1 MKQLKCENCGA
12 KIEIKD
18 ENAEYGTCPYCKAKY
33 QLHETKD
40 INIKMDDNTKEILS
54 NSFGNF
60 NKQSKFATAFI
71 MTIAAVMII
80 AIMSTFVIN
89 TNIFKSKDTSNN
101 DDTINKINE
110 KVENTKKEINKSSF
124 NGKFEIRSGT
134 DYKSTIEY
142 ILDDVV
148 TNNKTNKDMLIT
160 VKYKDKETTD
170 PDTII
175 EIKHSL
181 NDRNKYE
188 VKLDYDN
195 DGYVNKITL
204 EDI

>member
-60 NKQSKFATAFI
+60 NKQSKFAATFVI
-71 MTIAAVMII
+71 TIASVMII

-170 PDTII
+170 PDTIV

>member
-18 ENAEYGTCPYCKAKY
+18 EFAEYGTCPYCKAKY

-60 NKQSKFATAFI
+60 NKQSKFVTGFI
-71 MTIAAVMII
+71 ITIASIMII
-80 AIMSTFVIN
+80 AFIGAAVSEYLDV
-89 TNIFKSKDTSNN
+89 KSNN
-101 DDTINKINE
+101 ENTETKTTEMKEKFNKSAFNSQYEHYSGTNAKIF
-110 KVENTKKEINKSSF
+110 VEN
-124 NGKFEIRSGT
+124 
-134 DYKSTIEY
+134 
-142 ILDDVV
+142 ILDKAV

-160 VKYKDKETTD
+160 VIYKDKETTD
-170 PDTII
+170 PDTIV